1 MMPAYLCDEFW
12 EPSKEGLFLLSWAYM
27 LFAIKAR
34 LIFAYRKMILLGI
47 FLLNKLLQS
56 HGTFKWDILN
66 TQMGHLEYYKS
77 SFKRTF

>member
-1 MMPAYLCDEFW
+1 
-12 EPSKEGLFLLSWAYM
+12 
-27 LFAIKAR
+27 
-34 LIFAYRKMILLGI
+34 MILLGI